1 MTWLPIFEIASKD
14 FEEDVSTLKKI
25 FGGFE
30 RQIHFKDGY
39 KFSPEAQFAM
49 GWWFYT
55 IYVKIGFIK
64 ELVTYHHSLNPKA
77 KDERAIL
84 KLVQEQLKQ
93 QKNTARVKFHGEKPI
108 FARYWSWLMR

>member
-14 FEEDVSTLKKI
+14 FEKDISALKKI
-25 FGGFE
+25 LGGFE
-30 RQIHFKDGY
+30 RQIHYKDGY
-39 KFSPEAQFAM
+39 KFSPEGQFAM

-55 IYVKIGFIK
+55 IYVKTGFIR
-64 ELVTYHHSLNPKA
+64 ELVTHHHSINHRV

-84 KLVQEQLKQ
+84 KMVQEQLKQ
-93 QKNTARVKFHGEKPI
+93 QKSTARAKFHGQKPI